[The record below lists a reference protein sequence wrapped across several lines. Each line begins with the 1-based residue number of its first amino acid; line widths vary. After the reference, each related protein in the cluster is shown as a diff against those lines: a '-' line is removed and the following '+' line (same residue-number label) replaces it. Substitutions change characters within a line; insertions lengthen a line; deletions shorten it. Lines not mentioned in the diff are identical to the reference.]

1 MRKREMSTGRDF
13 YEAWLLA
20 QCIKP
25 ANRWDALLGSERSAW
40 NTLAEWV
47 TRSVA

>member
-20 QCIKP
+20 QCAAP
-25 ANRWDALLGSERSAW
+25 G
-40 NTLAEWV
+40 
-47 TRSVA
+47 TRSLTGSPAARRSRPA